1 MDARSAGPITIDTP
15 LGDELTFHS
24 MGGVEALSLPF
35 VYEIDVLGS
44 RADVDAA
51 DLLGHPATVHL
62 QPSDE
67 AGQPRHWNGRVTGF
81 EYVGTGDD
89 ELSRYR
95 LTIRPWLCY
104 LTQSA
109 DCRIFQNMRV
119 PDIVAKV
126 FRDRGFSDFE
136 DALVEE
142 YAQREYVVQY
152 RETDLDFVSRLM
164 QREGIY
170 YFFRHEDGKHTLV
183 LADSPG
189 AHQPAPGCQELPYAP
204 RDAHRD
210 ETGEYVREWRARG
223 EIATG
228 KYAHA
233 DYDFTRPRVRLTSQR
248 SADPAQSA
256 GGAPSPEVYDYPGGF
271 TSFPAGEAYAELRLE
286 QHRDRVKR
294 WTGDTNARALHPG
307 ATFALVDHPRDDQN
321 GEYLVVGARYR
332 LHGHEIR
339 SSGSPEEEP
348 LSCRFHVIP
357 ASVTFRPPAPPR
369 RPIVLG
375 PQTAVVVGPAGH
387 EIWTDQYGRVKVQ
400 FHWDHEGREDEN
412 SSCFVRVM
420 QPWAGSGWGA
430 QFIPRIGHE
439 VIVDFIEGD
448 PDRPIIT
455 GSVYNGANMPP
466 FKLPD
471 NQTRSGI
478 RSRSTPQGTQVNGNE
493 IRFEDMKGRED
504 LFVQAEKTQTTVVKD
519 SQFVNVGVNRSMT
532 VGAAET
538 VTIGLTRALQVGAA
552 SSTTVGGDSS
562 ETVGGVRR
570 VTVGGQGITTIAQS
584 AVLDV
589 GGDSLTRVTGVT
601 RFDLAGPLRVSTAGD
616 ESRTTGGALD
626 VRVGDKASYVYAAE
640 SKSVVGHPDRKASL
654 SSFVY
659 GTSSSATSDDLTI
672 ESDTSIVLKCG
683 DTKVVITPDGVTIE
697 GKTLEWKA
705 GSKLAVT
712 SPSASLTL
720 DDDVAAIGTKVSI
733 ASSGAELALDSAAKL
748 TGAKVQLGSGSG
760 ASASASSQSQ
770 QADADKKPVYIRT
783 RILRSGEPAAGVAY
797 TLVLDGKLTLSG
809 STTGDGLVEQEVP
822 ATVSAAELTLLDT
835 GETHSFTINAIERVD
850 TMLGAQQRLQRLGY
864 YHGAVDGT
872 QGPLTAHALA
882 AFQKAQGLDASGEL
896 DGATQAALKKA
907 YGS

>member
-1 MDARSAGPITIDTP
+1 
-15 LGDELTFHS
+15 
-24 MGGVEALSLPF
+24 
-35 VYEIDVLGS
+35 
-44 RADVDAA
+44 
-51 DLLGHPATVHL
+51 
-62 QPSDE
+62 
-67 AGQPRHWNGRVTGF
+67 
-81 EYVGTGDD
+81 
-89 ELSRYR
+89 
-95 LTIRPWLCY
+95 
-104 LTQSA
+104 
-109 DCRIFQNMRV
+109 
-119 PDIVAKV
+119 
-126 FRDRGFSDFE
+126 
-136 DALVEE
+136 
-142 YAQREYVVQY
+142 
-152 RETDLDFVSRLM
+152 
-164 QREGIY
+164 
-170 YFFRHEDGKHTLV
+170 
-183 LADSPG
+183 
-189 AHQPAPGCQELPYAP
+189 
-204 RDAHRD
+204 
-210 ETGEYVREWRARG
+210 
-223 EIATG
+223 
-228 KYAHA
+228 
-233 DYDFTRPRVRLTSQR
+233 
-248 SADPAQSA
+248 
-256 GGAPSPEVYDYPGGF
+256 
-271 TSFPAGEAYAELRLE
+271 
-286 QHRDRVKR
+286 
-294 WTGDTNARALHPG
+294 
-307 ATFALVDHPRDDQN
+307 
-321 GEYLVVGARYR
+321 
-332 LHGHEIR
+332 
-339 SSGSPEEEP
+339 
-348 LSCRFHVIP
+348 
-357 ASVTFRPPAPPR
+357 
-369 RPIVLG
+369 
-375 PQTAVVVGPAGH
+375 
-387 EIWTDQYGRVKVQ
+387 
-400 FHWDHEGREDEN
+400 
-412 SSCFVRVM
+412 
-420 QPWAGSGWGA
+420 
-430 QFIPRIGHE
+430 
-439 VIVDFIEGD
+439 
-448 PDRPIIT
+448 
-455 GSVYNGANMPP
+455 
-466 FKLPD
+466 
-471 NQTRSGI
+471 